1 MYFLAVLCLPRAPAL
16 ANIGSSMHPVRF
28 GVQTRQSD
36 SLTRWAALLTLRPFR
51 GVQAH
56 FSNAIDVRVLQLA
69 MDLRGRVLHADSPGP
84 LDAGNCEC
92 PAKCW
97 PPGRLYKFGQ
107 ARVDLATYEWY

>member
-1 MYFLAVLCLPRAPAL
+1 MNLAHSHYDR
-16 ANIGSSMHPVRF
+16 
-28 GVQTRQSD
+28 
-36 SLTRWAALLTLRPFR
+36 FR

-84 LDAGNCEC
+84 LDAGNCER

-107 ARVDLATYEWY
+107 ARVDLAS